1 MEGQI
6 PAGLVP
12 SRASNLAA
20 QDGLSPLARVAQ
32 QPLMLGLFL
41 PIQSGAWTPTTA
53 ARGTDWTFDYNA
65 RLMVRADELGFDLA
79 FGLAQWRGVDG
90 YGGET
95 QYRKHSLDPLLST
108 CAAAALTQNMILI
121 STVHVLYGW
130 HPLHLAKLGATAD
143 HISRGRWGLNLVTG
157 YQPQEIVMF
166 GLDRIEHDK
175 RYDMAAEFTEMM
187 EALWREEA
195 NVDWNGSY
203 WSMQQ
208 AYVSP
213 KPVYGRPIMVN
224 AASSDTGL
232 RYAAKYSD
240 LIFITSPGGAHIEAS
255 LATLPA
261 HNRKIKALASLENRD
276 VRTVINPH
284 VICRDTEREVKQI
297 IDAIYEGR

>member
-232 RYAAKYSD
+232 RYAAKYSN
-240 LIFITSPGGAHIEAS
+240 L
-255 LATLPA
+255 TLPPSTRSWRLCPA
-261 HNRKIKALASLENRD
+261 Q
-276 VRTVINPH
+276 
-284 VICRDTEREVKQI
+284 EV
-297 IDAIYEGR
+297 